1 MVLKVIN
8 DFIIT
13 NQLVLKIE
21 RRSVRELLSK
31 DLIENI
37 YTGDILGEEASAIK
51 QSLRPLHFGLK
62 NIILKEI

>member
-51 QSLRPLHFGLK
+51 
-62 NIILKEI
+62 